1 MTRHYEHWP
10 GRNYFLCGGRVMLG
24 STPGGLVLT
33 LLLVAAPFVIW
44 TAWIGAD
51 RGTPLWTPVVGSVLL
66 AATLFFLLRCALT
79 DPGILPRCPPPPP
92 DILPAPPLQ
101 QLDYDGSD
109 LKYCDTCNLFRPPRA
124 KHCRFC
130 DNCCLQFDHDRPC

>member
-10 GRNYFLCGGRVMLG
+10 GRNHFLCGGRVLLG

-33 LLLVAAPFVIW
+33 LLLVAAPFGVW

-51 RGTPLWTPVVGSVLL
+51 SQTPLWAPVAGSALL

-79 DPGILPRCPPPPP
+79 DPGVLPRCPPPPA
-92 DILPAPPLQ
+92 DILPAPPLD

-130 DNCCLQFDHDRPC
+130 DNCCLQYR